1 MGNTFDFSMFNADQ
15 VFTAQKLEGTLDR
28 MVLKFSEHINQQQLN
43 NEMKRKNNELL
54 KAGVDSIMDESTIKR
69 KIFDIDQ
76 KDRAVLGGMLEIA
89 KSTLKL
95 SKQTY
100 DSKESVKKQTIDIK
114 KLEEELDKKRTAGGV
129 RNMDFEKHL
138 EKTIRDQTHLVELE
152 KIKNNAMINAHPLG
166 ATMGKVLSSGIGQG
180 LISVF
185 GSIASILSKV
195 VVGIVS
201 IVKGVFNMLT
211 SVLRDSWNL
220 WMKIQTLTGNI
231 AADMGQTE
239 IQTQQ
244 INNNIGQIG
253 IAAAQWGVNIEEA
266 LSFITQFSQIT
277 GLNHILLVQQISDLS
292 AIAKATGL
300 GVQTTGEMYANM
312 ELIGYSTG
320 LFHKYVEST
329 RKTSAELGINIT
341 KVLTTVNKLLPA
353 YNALNFKDGIK
364 GLTALVIK
372 TQGLRFELDNMR
384 NLAVQIFN
392 PEGAI
397 ELSAKLRVLGGNF
410 AKMADPFSLMLKA
423 QTDAAG
429 LIDDVVGAVSGLAV
443 KGKDGIFSIPPAQ
456 QGLLREFAAATGE
469 SVDNLVKATL
479 QSAKQNDIMNELRS
493 QGVFNKEDLTAI
505 ANLAERDEITG
516 KYMVKVDMLGT
527 QKAIGEL
534 NQGLIDKARGVVR
547 DEQKVASNRMNLIEQ
562 LRNMYNMFLFS
573 LQPLFRPLEAL
584 FRDSGFM
591 AALQKTMADLGQFIA
606 SKLVPLFSS
615 GSGIYEWLY
624 GVGTTLKNIV
634 TEISAILQGGGGL
647 IDVMAKAAVTLFS
660 KIWDAIYPK
669 LQELLSPETKNKIKG
684 GVGTAG
690 AVAGGLAGL
699 QLGATVGSMIA
710 PGIGTVI
717 GGAIGGIGGA
727 VGGYF
732 GGKALAGKMVDDAII
747 RGDGTVQ
754 PFRKDDL
761 VAVGTNLDGRNMK
774 GNMTPSRDI
783 MTQVPMYPKE
793 KYAPLNAYGGG
804 GNNTPQNITL
814 NLSGTL
820 EVKGDGNT
828 AYLTS
833 TDLKNIGLQHLTY
846 LILNET
852 DRYRSHQSGKKLPN
866 EIITPIRST

>member
-1 MGNTFDFSMFNADQ
+1 MADTGTPNAFDFSMFSEDAL
-15 VFTAQKLEGTLDR
+15 FRGQKIKEMLDR
-28 MVLKFSEHINQQQLN
+28 MVEKYAEGTDAEQLSV
-43 NEMKRKNNELL
+43 EMKKKSNQLL
-54 KAGVDSIMDESTIKR
+54 KSGVDTLLDTEKLKRRILEVDEKGKGIN
-69 KIFDIDQ
+69 
-76 KDRAVLGGMLEIA
+76 GGILKIA
-89 KSTLKL
+89 KNTLEL
-95 SKQTY
+95 SKETFEFQ
-100 DSKESVKKQTIDIK
+100 KGIKIQKKDIQV
-114 KLEEELDKKRTAGGV
+114 LEETYRKMQEKGDN
-129 RNMDFEKHL
+129 RNLEVEKQL
-138 EKTIRDQTHLVELE
+138 AKTIRDKQQALGINKLTAAGME
-152 KIKNNAMINAHPLG
+152 NAYPLG
-166 ATMGKVLSSGIGQG
+166 ARMGKIMSSAMVQSMIGMAGTLAKIFSNIFNG
-180 LISVF
+180 L
-185 GSIASILSKV
+185 
-195 VVGIVS
+195 VS
-201 IVKGVFNMLT
+201 IGKGIFNTIT

-220 WMKIQTLTGNI
+220 WMKIQTITGNI

-244 INNNIGQIG
+244 LNNNIGQIG

-300 GVQTTGEMYANM
+300 GVQTTGEMYANL
-312 ELIGYSTG
+312 ELIGYSTSM
-320 LFHKYVEST
+320 FHKYVEGT

-591 AALQKTMADLGQFIA
+591 AALQRTMADLGQFIA

-615 GSGIYEWLY
+615 GSGVYEWMYKLGAELKTIIE
-624 GVGTTLKNIV
+624 GVAGVLKGSNGIFD
-634 TEISAILQGGGGL
+634 AIAK
-647 IDVMAKAAVTLFS
+647 MAVYLVS
-660 KIWDAIYPK
+660 KMWDAIEPRLK
-669 LQELLSPETKNKIKG
+669 ELFNPIKEKVKSG
-684 GVGTAG
+684 AGTAG
-690 AVAGGLAGL
+690 AVAGALAVAPAAISAAIPSAGL
-699 QLGATVGSMIA
+699 SLLAIPLAAWLGHNLAEKSMGGTADDFIMRSNG
-710 PGIGTVI
+710 GIQKFNKNDVVI
-717 GGAIGGIGGA
+717 G
-727 VGGYF
+727 
-732 GGKALAGKMVDDAII
+732 
-747 RGDGTVQ
+747 
-754 PFRKDDL
+754 
-761 VAVGTNLDGRNMK
+761 GTNLDGQNNK
-774 GNMTPSRDI
+774 GNMTPSKDI

-804 GNNTPQNITL
+804 GGNNTPQNITL
-814 NLSGTL
+814 NITGVL

-833 TDLKNIGLQHLTY
+833 TDLKNIGLQQLTG
-846 LILNET
+846 LILNES
-852 DRYRSHQSGKKLPN
+852 DRYRNHQSGKKLPN

>member
-69 KIFDIDQ
+69 KIFDVDQ
-76 KDRAVLGGMLEIA
+76 KDRVVLGGILEIA

-114 KLEEELDKKRTAGGV
+114 KLEDELDKKRTAGGV

-166 ATMGKVLSSGIGQG
+166 ATMGKALSSGIGQG

-195 VVGIVS
+195 VGGIVS

-211 SVLRDSWNL
+211 SVLRDTFDL
-220 WMKIQTLTGNI
+220 WLKIQTLTGNI

-253 IAAAQWGVNIEEA
+253 IAAAQWGVNIEDA

-277 GLNHILLVQQISDLS
+277 GLNHILLVQQIGDLS

-300 GVQTTGEMYANM
+300 GVQTTGEMYANL
-312 ELIGYSTG
+312 ELIGYSTSM
-320 LFHKYVEST
+320 FHKYVEST

-353 YNALNFKDGIK
+353 YNALNFKDGLK

-443 KGKDGIFSIPPAQ
+443 KGKDGIFSIPPAA
-456 QGLLREFAAATGE
+456 QGLIREFAAATGE
-469 SVDNLVKATL
+469 SVDNLVKTSL
-479 QSAKQNDIMNELRS
+479 QTAKQNDVMNQLRS
-493 QGVFNKEDLTAI
+493 RGVFNAEDLNAI

-527 QKAIGEL
+527 QKAIDEL

-547 DEQKVASNRMNLIEQ
+547 DEQQVASNRMNLMEQ
-562 LRNMYNMFLFS
+562 LKNMYNMFLFS
-573 LQPLFRPLEAL
+573 LQPLFRPIEAL

-591 AALQKTMADLGQFIA
+591 AALQRTMADLGQFIA
-606 SKLVPLFSS
+606 NKLVPLFSS
-615 GSGIYEWLY
+615 GSGVYEWMFKLGAELKTIIE
-624 GVGTTLKNIV
+624 GVAGVLKGSSGVFDAIAKMAVYLV
-634 TEISAILQGGGGL
+634 TK
-647 IDVMAKAAVTLFS
+647 M
-660 KIWDAIYPK
+660 WDAIEPRLK
-669 LQELLSPETKNKIKG
+669 EIFTPVKEKIKSG
-684 GVGTAG
+684 AGTAG
-690 AVAGGLAGL
+690 AWAGALAVAPAAISAAIPTMGASLLAIPLAAWLGHNLAEKSVGG
-699 QLGATVGSMIA
+699 IA
-710 PGIGTVI
+710 DDFIMRSNGGIQKFNKDDVVI
-717 GGAIGGIGGA
+717 G
-727 VGGYF
+727 
-732 GGKALAGKMVDDAII
+732 
-747 RGDGTVQ
+747 
-754 PFRKDDL
+754 
-761 VAVGTNLDGRNMK
+761 GTNLDGQNNK

-793 KYAPLNAYGGG
+793 KYAPLNAYAGGGG

-814 NLSGTL
+814 NLTGTL

-833 TDLKNIGLQHLTY
+833 ADLKNIGLQHLTH